1 MIYFKVN
8 AINSKSADKTV
19 LIFILG
25 GCTYTE
31 IAVLKKIAQQKG
43 YKFLFATTSFINVPH
58 LISLFEWN
66 LCKILIICIVKNK

>member
-1 MIYFKVN
+1 VIYFKVN

-58 LISLFEWN
+58 LISLFE
-66 LCKILIICIVKNK
+66 